1 MTSKRTVTRYETK
14 MQVVIHKLVIAQKKV
29 DTVIKRKLKES

>member
-14 MQVVIHKLVIAQKKV
+14 MQVVTHKMVIAQKKV
-29 DTVIKRKLKES
+29 DTEIKMKL